1 MALIELHELAVPGR
15 LAPVSLTLDAGRVL
29 GVIGP
34 NGSGKS
40 TLLHAIAG
48 VLSCSGRAVFQG
60 HELSTVESNE
70 RARRI
75 ALQPQFV
82 EVAWS
87 LPVRSV
93 VALGRLPWGDED
105 EERIERAMTDAGV
118 LPLAD
123 RAVDR
128 LSGGE
133 QARVWL
139 ARLLAHEPELWLAD
153 EPIASLDLKY
163 QRLVLDRLRRYAD
176 DGGSVMLAIH
186 DLALAARYCDRLCLL
201 DGKGGVRTGSV
212 EEVMQEAVLSRAF
225 DVPLRVD
232 LDVQPPIVMAR

>member
-1 MALIELHELAVPGR
+1 MAVIELYELAVPGR
-15 LAPVSLTLDAGRVL
+15 LAPVSLTLEAGRVL

-40 TLLHAIAG
+40 TLLQAIAG
-48 VLSCSGRAVFQG
+48 VLHCSGRAVYRGQV
-60 HELSTVESNE
+60 LSAMKSDE

-105 EERIERAMTDAGV
+105 EERIDQAMTDAGV
-118 LPLAD
+118 FHLAD

-153 EPIASLDLKY
+153 EPIVSLDLKY
-163 QRLVLDRLRRYAD
+163 QRMVLDRLRRYAD

-201 DGKGGVRTGSV
+201 DGMGGVRTGTV
-212 EEVMQEAVLSRAF
+212 EDVMQESVLSRAF

-232 LDVQPPIVMAR
+232 LGVQPPIVMAR